1 MGAASRPDTRIRRIR
16 SRVLDLPL
24 PAEFR
29 PAWDRN
35 EIQHSFHV
43 TLIEVETVGGVV
55 GITAAEA
62 GREAAVSVDRF
73 VTPHLIGQD
82 AARPE
87 SLIGVMRDAEILGSP
102 VYCVE
107 IALWDIAGKIAGLPV
122 YKMWGA
128 ATDRVAAYCATGEV
142 RSAERRVE
150 DCRRIVAEGFKA
162 VSCVFTPTTR
172 ATIYASSK
180 RSGSTW

>member
-1 MGAASRPDTRIRRIR
+1 PDPIGQ
-16 SRVLDLPL
+16 
-24 PAEFR
+24 A
-29 PAWDRN
+29 
-35 EIQHSFHV
+35 
-43 TLIEVETVGGVV
+43 
-55 GITAAEA
+55 A
-62 GREAAVSVDRF
+62 GRS
-73 VTPHLIGQD
+73 
-82 AARPE
+82 E

-128 ATDRVAAYCATGEV
+128 ATDRVPAYCATGEV

-162 VSCVFTPTTR
+162 VKMRFHSDHQIDDIRVLD
-172 ATIYASSK
+172 
-180 RSGSTW
+180 